1 MFLNY
6 QSIFCINDEFGK
18 SSRNTS
24 KIENEWSSVMDFLY
38 PEKHFQSE
46 FNNPKGQKKFVEAIP
61 DLYSQ
66 ETKQCFFFNGCKIHA
81 HLDPNCTFNAH
92 ANEKT
97 LNPFGKTFKEV
108 NETFFKQM
116 ENLILKNAD
125 QINEI
130 VVEWQCNYLKKEQ
143 IHS

>member
-1 MFLNY
+1 MWKQFQIFTAKKLN
-6 QSIFCINDEFGK
+6 N
-18 SSRNTS
+18 
-24 KIENEWSSVMDFLY
+24 
-38 PEKHFQSE
+38 
-46 FNNPKGQKKFVEAIP
+46 A
-61 DLYSQ
+61 
-66 ETKQCFFFNGCKIHA
+66 FFNGCKIHA
-81 HLDPNCTFNAH
+81 HLDLNCTFNAH

-130 VVEWQCNYLKKEQ
+130 VVEWQCNYLKKKSKSSHK
-143 IHS
+143 IILRNTI